1 MWSKCLENMTFILKD
16 KKAMASMAEA
26 IGRKNAHSLPRID
39 RVIINAGVGRRVVS
53 EGKKALEPVMVDLAR
68 ITGQKP
74 SMRAAK
80 KSIATFKLREGQTT
94 GIVVTLRGKRAEDFL
109 TRLIRVALPR
119 TRDFRGLKPSALD
132 DSGNLNIG
140 ITEQTVFP
148 EAAEDPTGALFG
160 FQVNVV
166 TTARNREEGE
176 ILFRGLGFPLAKEEE
191 SA

>member
-1 MWSKCLENMTFILKD
+1 MSHTKDKQKNVFATMKEKFSYLNVSQSPKVEKVIVSVGVGSTKD
-16 KKAMASMAEA
+16 KKKIET
-26 IGRKNAHSLPRID
+26 IID
-39 RVIINAGVGRRVVS
+39 RLT
-53 EGKKALEPVMVDLAR
+53 K

-74 SMRAAK
+74 LARPAK

-109 TRLIRVALPR
+109 TRLIRIALPR
-119 TRDFRGLKPSALD
+119 TRDFRGIKLSALD
-132 DSGNLNIG
+132 SGGNLNIG
-140 ITEQTVFP
+140 IMEQTVFP
-148 EAAEDPTGALFG
+148 ETSEDPTGALFG

-166 TTARNREEGE
+166 TTARNRKEGE